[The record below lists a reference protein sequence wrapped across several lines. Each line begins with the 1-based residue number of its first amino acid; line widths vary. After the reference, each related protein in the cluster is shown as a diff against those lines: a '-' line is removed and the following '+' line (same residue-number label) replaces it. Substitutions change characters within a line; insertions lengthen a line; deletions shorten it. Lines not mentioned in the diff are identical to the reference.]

1 MFRIG
6 SHQAFQA
13 MAIQRIG
20 CILWGCELVS
30 IDLCR
35 KTKELHWKL
44 SSKITKMQRTRPK
57 WWFGVWVWYRLMS
70 VIYLLC
76 PGQRCRE
83 DCNGTKW
90 RNLFRWIAEQWNE
103 SCWRSY
109 VLRTGVSRAIPRI
122 ASREKTW
129 CPVAMFAI
137 IQASKRWVDAAKP
150 GRFLFPICRVTIDL
164 QRKHYHHHDGSLL
177 IRSHWYHSFS

>member
-1 MFRIG
+1 MFFARNLKLNRIKRL
-6 SHQAFQA
+6 A
-13 MAIQRIG
+13 
-20 CILWGCELVS
+20 EEKN
-30 IDLCR
+30 
-35 KTKELHWKL
+35 KTCVHDWQPPGEFFRRWPSGGWVASFGDASWYLSTCAERPRDSQKKWEVPSELHWKL

-70 VIYLLC
+70 AIYLLC

-122 ASREKTW
+122 ASRENMSET
-129 CPVAMFAI
+129 PVSMG
-137 IQASKRWVDAAKP
+137 KKLGV
-150 GRFLFPICRVTIDL
+150 L
-164 QRKHYHHHDGSLL
+164 
-177 IRSHWYHSFS
+177 